1 LLGDQI
7 DVARPGD
14 EVEVTG
20 IYMHRYD
27 YALNVKHGF
36 PLFFT
41 IIESNYIKR
50 VNDTES
56 LELP

>member
-1 LLGDQI
+1 
-7 DVARPGD
+7 
-14 EVEVTG
+14 
-20 IYMHRYD
+20 MHRYD
-27 YALNVKHGF
+27 FALNVKHGF

-50 VNDTES
+50 VNDSES